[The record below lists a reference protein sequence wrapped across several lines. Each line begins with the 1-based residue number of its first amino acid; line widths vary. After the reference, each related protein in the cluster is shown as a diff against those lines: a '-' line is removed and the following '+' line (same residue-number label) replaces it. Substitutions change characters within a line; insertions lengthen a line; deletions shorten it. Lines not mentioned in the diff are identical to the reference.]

1 MARYIG
7 PVCRICRREG
17 MKLFFKGS
25 RCLTEKCA
33 FERRG
38 FPPGQHGQGRKS
50 SKTTD
55 YHTQLREKQKTK
67 QIYGLLERQFRGYFR
82 KAAKSKGITGEILLQ
97 MLERRLDNVI
107 YRAGFAQSL
116 REARQLVRHGH
127 LQVNGKKVNL
137 PSFLV
142 KGGDMIEVKESSRE
156 SVRIK
161 EAIENIGNKVIPSWI
176 EVEKDNYRARVTGLP
191 TREEIPLPI
200 SEQLI
205 VELYS
210 K

>member
-7 PVCRICRREG
+7 PVCRICRRAG
-17 MKLFFKGS
+17 MKLILKGN

-38 FPPGQHGQGRKS
+38 YPPGLHGQPSRSPKPTEYS
-50 SKTTD
+50 V
-55 YHTQLREKQKTK
+55 QLREKQKVK

-82 KAAKSKGITGEILLQ
+82 KASKKKGITGEILLQ
-97 MLERRLDNVI
+97 MLERRLDNVV
-107 YRAGFAQSL
+107 YKAGFARSG
-116 REARQLVRHGH
+116 REARQMVRHGH
-127 LQVNGKKVNL
+127 FTVNGKRVNL
-137 PSFLV
+137 PSYLI
-142 KGGDMIEVKESSRE
+142 KEGQTIEVLDRCRE
-156 SVRIK
+156 IPMIK
-161 EAIENIGNKVIPSWI
+161 EAMENIENKIIPSWI
-176 EVEKDNYRARVTGLP
+176 EVEKDNFRAKVVGLP
-191 TREEIPLPI
+191 TREEISLPI